1 MVTEQKDRGEEKI
14 SQRLKQKGNEGS
26 TQPGRGRNQRSKPR
40 GPISEFHG
48 GDRNRKKKKKRK
60 GTFGGQKRMRE
71 CPRIK
76 GQYLLH

>member
-40 GPISEFHG
+40 GPILEFHG
-48 GDRNRKKKKKRK
+48 GSGNRKKKKKEERDIW
-60 GTFGGQKRMRE
+60 GTKENERMS
-71 CPRIK
+71 
-76 GQYLLH
+76 